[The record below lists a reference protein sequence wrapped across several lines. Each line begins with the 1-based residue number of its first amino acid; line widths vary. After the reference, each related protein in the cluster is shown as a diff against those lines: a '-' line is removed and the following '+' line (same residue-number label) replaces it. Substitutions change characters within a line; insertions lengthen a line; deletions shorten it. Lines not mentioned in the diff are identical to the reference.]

1 MIRWIAAAIAALA
14 STAPLHAQNDLR
26 AAVLPNSR
34 AAMVGETVTVFATM
48 QNAGAGSWTN
58 CRLSIADDEP
68 YQFGFRLTDATNTP
82 IGENNAAFPLPPN
95 SSQSL
100 ILSFTPTAASPGRD
114 VQINYL
120 CDRTGGGGGVTP
132 TPGVNTVFLSAS
144 ETPRADIVP
153 IVVTPS
159 GDGVL
164 RYEGEQ
170 RVRAFSAAA
179 INIGAAADVRVSASA
194 PFMPRNVELTVCETN
209 PATGVCQSA
218 RSENVDFR
226 FDANEVRTFAVFA
239 RIREGS
245 SIPNLPAVARIY
257 LLFSEVPGAAVSAPQ
272 SIFPP
277 SPPILGAASTAA
289 QSPAL
294 AGVDRRGVYRGMMNG
309 VPTTAIFHSTNQIT
323 VGTPE
328 ALSDGVHT
336 APAGLLGNSASNIL
350 SAGYG
355 DGESLPGGGAGF
367 AGFTAVGGSYIALG
381 FGDLDRTVSYQF
393 QGIWDPISTEVF
405 DADDT
410 PVGSWSLVYNGA
422 SIGTAAIDELGSV
435 SGSVTWPVADG
446 ASAVTCDLG
455 GVVGGAQRL
464 GLNNASLALNTNSCG
479 PNYFF
484 FGYYETRN
492 GNLVIDG
499 YVTKQ
504 GSRSGTLDF
513 FPLQLVRQ

>member
-1 MIRWIAAAIAALA
+1 MIRWIAAGIAALV
-14 STAPLHAQNDLR
+14 SSAPLYAQNDLR

-34 AAMVGETVTVFATM
+34 AATVGETVTVFATM
-48 QNAGAGSWTN
+48 QNAGVGSWTN
-58 CRLSIADDEP
+58 CRLSIAEDEP

-95 SSQSL
+95 SAQSL

-120 CDRTGGGGGVTP
+120 CDRSGGGGGVTP

-144 ETPRADIVP
+144 ETPTADIVP

-164 RYEGEQ
+164 RYEGDQ
-170 RVRAFSAAA
+170 RLRAFSAAA

-194 PFMPRNVELTVCETN
+194 PFMPRNVELTVCETD
-209 PATGVCQSA
+209 PATGVCKSERSA
-218 RSENVDFR
+218 NVDFR
-226 FDANEVRTFAVFA
+226 FEANEVRTFAVFA
-239 RIREGS
+239 RLIDGA
-245 SIPNLPAVARIY
+245 SIPNLPAIARIY
-257 LLFSEVPGAAVSAPQ
+257 LLFTDASASAVSAPQ
-272 SIFPP
+272 SLIFPP
-277 SPPILGAASTAA
+277 TPPVLGAASTAA
-289 QSPAL
+289 QSPATS
-294 AGVDRRGVYRGMMNG
+294 GIDRRGVYRGIMNG
-309 VPTTAIFHSTNQIT
+309 VPTTILYHSTNQIT

-336 APAGLLGNSASNIL
+336 APAGLLGNSANIL
-350 SAGYG
+350 SAGYR
-355 DGESLPGGGAGF
+355 DGESLPDGGSGF
-367 AGFTAVGGSYIALG
+367 TGFTAVGGSYVTGG
-381 FGDLDRTVSYQF
+381 FRDLDRTVSYQF

-405 DADDT
+405 VADDT
-410 PVGSWSLVYNGA
+410 PAGNWNLVYDGQT
-422 SIGTAAIDELGSV
+422 IGTAAIDALGDV
-435 SGSVTWPVADG
+435 DGSVTWPAADG
-446 ASAVTCDLG
+446 ESAVACDLS

-464 GLNNASLALNTNSCG
+464 GINNASLALNTNSCG

-484 FGYYETRN
+484 YGYYENRS

-499 YVTKQ
+499 YATKS
-504 GSRSGTLDF
+504 GSSSGTLDF